1 MAHAATTLPTAYGAL
16 VTVGAVGGAL
26 SVQDAEAASAIKLFA
41 QVILIVRAQPVDAD
55 EESRT
60 AARRAATSA
69 VEALLIRELSGI
81 RVLADGLK
89 VAVLRRLRALVQRG
103 LHLIAPRASAREGGV
118 SIVDAIISAVAGAID
133 HSKVCNRKCSNSRPQ

>member
-1 MAHAATTLPTAYGAL
+1 MAHAATTLLAAYGAL

-60 AARRAATSA
+60 AARYAAAPA
-69 VEALLIRELSGI
+69 V
-81 RVLADGLK
+81 
-89 VAVLRRLRALVQRG
+89 
-103 LHLIAPRASAREGGV
+103 
-118 SIVDAIISAVAGAID
+118 
-133 HSKVCNRKCSNSRPQ
+133 

>member
-55 EESRT
+55 EEIRT